1 MSEALR
7 TFLTLDLAPL
17 LAVTFAAG
25 ALGLLGSFLVLER
38 RAMIGDAVAHSVLP
52 GLVIAFLVTG
62 TRAPSAMFLGAL
74 GAAAVAGGAIGTIGR
89 FGRLD
94 PTVAI
99 GIVFT
104 TLFALGVLLVATSG
118 ARNVD
123 LDLDCV
129 LSGQLELLFW
139 TPPATAAEL
148 LQPAV
153 LATLPRE
160 TLLLGALF
168 AAVPGL
174 LALVWR
180 PLETA
185 VFDPT
190 YARTRGTAPRL
201 LRAGLFTLQ
210 AAAIVASFEAL
221 GSILVIALLTCPAA
235 AARLDARTLL
245 GYVTRSC
252 AYGLLAG
259 VAGYLLATRVAPA
272 ALGES
277 IDASGTVAV
286 CAGALLAVRAIA
298 SRRS

>member
-1 MSEALR
+1 MPESLQ

-25 ALGLLGSFLVLER
+25 TLGLLGSFLVLER
-38 RAMIGDAVAHSVLP
+38 RAMVGDAIAHSVLP
-52 GLVIAFLVTG
+52 GLVIAFLLTG
-62 TRAPSAMFLGAL
+62 DRAPAPMFLGAL
-74 GAAAVAGGAIGTIGR
+74 GAAAVAGGAILTIGR
-89 FGRLD
+89 YGRLD

-104 TLFALGVLLVATSG
+104 TLFALGVLLVESTG

-139 TPPATAAEL
+139 TPPERATDL
-148 LQPAV
+148 FDPTV
-153 LATLPRE
+153 LATLPRQ
-160 TLLLGALF
+160 TLVLGALF
-168 AAVPGL
+168 VAVPL
-174 LALVWR
+174 LLRAVWR
-180 PLETA
+180 PLVTA

-190 YARTRGTAPRL
+190 FARTRGIAPRL
-201 LRAGLFTLQ
+201 LRAGLFALQ

-235 AARLDARTLL
+235 AARLRARSVG
-245 GYVTRSC
+245 GYVTTSG
-252 AYGLLAG
+252 AFGLAAG
-259 VAGYLLATRVAPA
+259 IVGYLLATRAAPLV
-272 ALGES
+272 LGSS

-286 CAGALLAVRAIA
+286 CAGLLLAACA
-298 SRRS
+298 AWSRRV